1 MARKDIDLSFTTH
14 PLTGD
19 LATKTG
25 IAAINQSLRNIILTN
40 FYERGYF
47 VEYGT
52 NVKSSFFENN
62 IGDVLLQG
70 IRQNIIRAIE
80 NYEPQIE
87 IIEVSVVTPDSDPTS
102 ININIYYSI
111 INTTEEQQLSI
122 NI

>member
-19 LATKTG
+19 LATKTD

>member
-1 MARKDIDLSFTTH
+1 MARKDIDISFTTH

-25 IAAINQSLRNIILTN
+25 VSAINQSLRNIVLTN

-47 VEYGT
+47 VEFGT

-70 IRQNIIRAIE
+70 IRQNIIQAIE
-80 NYEPQIE
+80 NYEPQVE
-87 IIEVSVVTPDSDPTS
+87 IIELSLFTPESDPTS
-102 ININIYYSI
+102 ININLYYSV
-111 INTTEEQQLSI
+111 INTTEEQQLRI